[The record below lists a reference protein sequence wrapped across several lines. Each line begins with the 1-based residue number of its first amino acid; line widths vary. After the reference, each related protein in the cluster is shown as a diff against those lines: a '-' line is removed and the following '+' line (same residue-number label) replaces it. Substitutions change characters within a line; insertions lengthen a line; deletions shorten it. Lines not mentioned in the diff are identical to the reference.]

1 MKYPTLF
8 FFFKNRKDVTKFVVC
23 CISFCLI
30 SDVIFFIFL
39 YQRYIYRVDPT
50 RVNEFGTSQEMFE
63 QNGDAV
69 KAVEGTENQS
79 VEQNG
84 KAVQKTEETEN
95 RSEKEDNSETETQSG
110 EDNKETESQSEGEDN
125 NKETESQSEGE
136 DNKDTEELAPPK
148 SAIEKKQD

>member
-1 MKYPTLF
+1 MISIQSS
-8 FFFKNRKDVTKFVVC
+8 FV
-23 CISFCLI
+23 ISFFII

-84 KAVQKTEETEN
+84 KPVQKTEETEN
-95 RSEKEDNSETETQSG
+95 HSEKEDNSETETQS
-110 EDNKETESQSEGEDN
+110 EEANKEI
-125 NKETESQSEGE
+125 ESQSEGE
-136 DNKDTEELAPPK
+136 DNKDKEEIAPPK